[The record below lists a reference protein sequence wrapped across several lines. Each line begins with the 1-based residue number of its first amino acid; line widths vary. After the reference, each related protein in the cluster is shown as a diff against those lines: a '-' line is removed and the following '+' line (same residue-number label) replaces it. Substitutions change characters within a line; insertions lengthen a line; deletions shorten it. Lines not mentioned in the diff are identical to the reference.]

1 MSYKEVNDTGIFYI
15 FHKAPINRD
24 KKAQNRCIVL
34 IHGAGG
40 NHLSMLS
47 IFNYIKKNFGKTFN
61 ILVPDLPFHF
71 RSLPSAPDFNNN
83 KKNKLNFIMPEND
96 GISFYAKS
104 INSIAEELM
113 EKDAKIILI
122 GHSMGAQICLKYA
135 ALFPENTEKIM
146 LIAGCHDT
154 GISDSFIRSLENSF
168 DRTIMLFLK
177 DALGSRDKNI
187 LKKALADIKRTPDTA
202 VVNDFKYSQDYGKI
216 RNYKKDVKFI
226 NENFKKILFYFVYSE
241 KDLIIK
247 QKCIQ
252 DLSKKIINSV
262 INNIPAKNHI
272 DFLYGNYSMEKEIDK
287 FLLT

>member
-1 MSYKEVNDTGIFYI
+1 MPYKEVADIGIFYI
-15 FHKAPINRD
+15 FHETSIAKD
-24 KKAQNRCIVL
+24 KNGENGCIVL

-47 IFNYIKKNFGKTFN
+47 IFNYIKKRFGKTFN

-71 RSLPSAPDFNNN
+71 RSFSAAADSNG
-83 KKNKLNFIMPEND
+83 NKLNFIMPEND
-96 GISFYAKS
+96 GVSFYAKS
-104 INSIAEELM
+104 INSIIEEVV
-113 EKDAKIILI
+113 EKGAKITLI

-135 ALFPENTEKIM
+135 ALFPENIEKIM

-154 GISDSFIRSLENSF
+154 GISDSFVRSLENSF
-168 DRTIMLFLK
+168 DRTITLFLK

-187 LKKALADIKRTPDTA
+187 LKKALADIKRTPEAA
-202 VVNDFKYSQDYGKI
+202 VVNDFKYSKDYGKS
-216 RNYKKDVKFI
+216 RNYEKDVKFI

-247 QKCIQ
+247 QKCVQ

-262 INNIPAKNHI
+262 INNISAKNHM
-272 DFLYGNYSMEKEIDK
+272 DFLYGNYSMEEEIDK

>member
-1 MSYKEVNDTGIFYI
+1 MPYKKVNDIDIFYI
-15 FHKAPINRD
+15 FHEAPIAKVQDGINRY
-24 KKAQNRCIVL
+24 IVL

-47 IFNYIKKNFGKTFN
+47 IFNHIKKRFGKTFN

-71 RSLPSAPDFNNN
+71 RSFPTAADSNDN
-83 KKNKLNFIMPEND
+83 KPNFIMPEND
-96 GISFYAKS
+96 GVSFYAKS
-104 INSIAEELM
+104 INSITEELM
-113 EKDAKIILI
+113 EKGAKITLI

-135 ALFPENTEKIM
+135 ALFPENTEKAM

-154 GISDSFIRSLENSF
+154 GISDSFIKSLENSF
-168 DRTIMLFLK
+168 DRTITLFLK

-202 VVNDFKYSQDYGKI
+202 VVNDFKYSQDYGKS
-216 RNYKKDVKFI
+216 RNYEKDLEFI
-226 NENFKKILFYFVYSE
+226 NDNFKKILFYFVYSE

-247 QKCIQ
+247 QKCVK
-252 DLSKKIINSV
+252 DLSKKIINSF
-262 INNIPAKNHI
+262 INNIPAKNHM
-272 DFLYGNYSMEKEIDK
+272 DFLYGNYLMEKEIDK

>member
-1 MSYKEVNDTGIFYI
+1 MPYKELSEIKIFYI
-15 FHKAPINRD
+15 FHKSSNVKNKD
-24 KKAQNRCIVL
+24 GENKCILL

-71 RSLPSAPDFNNN
+71 RSLPVDVDSNDD
-83 KKNKLNFIMPEND
+83 NKLNFVMPEND

-104 INSIAEELM
+104 INSVVEELV
-113 EKDAKIILI
+113 EKGAKITLI
-122 GHSMGAQICLKYA
+122 GHSMGAQVCLKYA

>member
-1 MSYKEVNDTGIFYI
+1 MPYKKVNDIDIFYI
-15 FHKAPINRD
+15 FHEAPIAKVQDGINRY
-24 KKAQNRCIVL
+24 IVL

-47 IFNYIKKNFGKTFN
+47 IFNHIKKRFGKTFN

-71 RSLPSAPDFNNN
+71 RSFPTAADSNDN
-83 KKNKLNFIMPEND
+83 KPNFIMPEND
-96 GISFYAKS
+96 GVSFYAKS

-113 EKDAKIILI
+113 KNSAKITLI

-135 ALFPENTEKIM
+135 ALFPENTEKAM

-154 GISDSFIRSLENSF
+154 GISDSFIKSLENSF
-168 DRTIMLFLK
+168 DRTITLFLK

-202 VVNDFKYSQDYGKI
+202 VVNDFKYSQKYGKS
-216 RNYKKDVKFI
+216 RNYEKDVNFI
-226 NENFKKILFYFVYSE
+226 NDNFKKILFYFVYSE

-247 QKCIQ
+247 QKCVK

-262 INNIPAKNHI
+262 INNIPAKNHM
-272 DFLYGNYSMEKEIDK
+272 DFLYGNYLMEKEIDK

>member
-1 MSYKEVNDTGIFYI
+1 MSYKEVNGIDIFYI
-15 FHKAPINRD
+15 FHEAPIAKD
-24 KKAQNRCIVL
+24 KKAENRCIVL

-40 NHLSMLS
+40 NHLSMLY
-47 IFNYIKKNFGKTFN
+47 IFNYIKKRFGKTFN

-71 RSLPSAPDFNNN
+71 RSLPVAADSDDD
-83 KKNKLNFIMPEND
+83 NKLNFIMPEND

-113 EKDAKIILI
+113 KNSAKITLI

-187 LKKALADIKRTPDTA
+187 LKKALADIKRTPDSA
-202 VVNDFKYSQDYGKI
+202 VVNDFKYSQDYGKS
-216 RNYKKDVKFI
+216 RNYEKDVKFI
-226 NENFKKILFYFVYSE
+226 NENFKKMFFYFVYSK
-241 KDLIIK
+241 KDSIIK
-247 QKCIQ
+247 EKCIQ
-252 DLSKKIINSV
+252 DLSKKIINSF
-262 INNIPAKNHI
+262 INNIPAKNHM
-272 DFLYGNYSMEKEIDK
+272 DFLYGNHIMEKEIDK

>member
-1 MSYKEVNDTGIFYI
+1 VPYKKVNDIDIFYI
-15 FHKAPINRD
+15 FHEAPIAKVQDGINRY
-24 KKAQNRCIVL
+24 IVL

-47 IFNYIKKNFGKTFN
+47 IFNHIKKRFGKTFN

-71 RSLPSAPDFNNN
+71 RSFPTAADSNDN
-83 KKNKLNFIMPEND
+83 KPNFIMPEND
-96 GISFYAKS
+96 GVSFYAKS
-104 INSIAEELM
+104 INSITEELM
-113 EKDAKIILI
+113 EKGAKITLI

-135 ALFPENTEKIM
+135 ALFPENTEKAM

-154 GISDSFIRSLENSF
+154 GISDSFIKSLENSF
-168 DRTIMLFLK
+168 DRTITLFLK

-202 VVNDFKYSQDYGKI
+202 VVNDFKYSQKYGKS
-216 RNYKKDVKFI
+216 RNYEKDVNFI
-226 NENFKKILFYFVYSE
+226 NDNFKKILFYFVYSE

-247 QKCIQ
+247 QKCVK

-262 INNIPAKNHI
+262 INNIPAKNHM
-272 DFLYGNYSMEKEIDK
+272 DFLYGNYLMEKEIDK

>member
-1 MSYKEVNDTGIFYI
+1 MSYKKVNGIDIFYI
-15 FHKAPINRD
+15 FHKAPIAKD
-24 KKAQNRCIVL
+24 KKTENRSIVL

-47 IFNYIKKNFGKTFN
+47 IFNYIKKKFGKSFN
-61 ILVPDLPFHF
+61 ILVSDLPFHF
-71 RSLPSAPDFNNN
+71 RSLSAAADYDDY
-83 KKNKLNFIMPEND
+83 NKLNFIMPEND

-104 INSIAEELM
+104 INSITEELM
-113 EKDAKIILI
+113 EKDAKITLI
-122 GHSMGAQICLKYA
+122 GHSMGAQVCLKYA

-177 DALGSRDKNI
+177 DALDSRDKNI

-202 VVNDFKYSQDYGKI
+202 VVNDFKYSQDYGKS
-216 RNYKKDVKFI
+216 RNYEKDVKFI

-247 QKCIQ
+247 EKCVK
-252 DLSKKIINSV
+252 DLSKKIINSIV
-262 INNIPAKNHI
+262 NSIPAKNHI
-272 DFLYGNYSMEKEIDK
+272 DFLCGNYSMEKEIDK